1 MLGPLLGSGPLWFDS
16 CKRPN
21 AVSDHSVF
29 AFRVVDYGR
38 FDSSLLKFKLEEM
51 HLATGSFRYSQGRT
65 RKKGTLQIKARS
77 VISQKVSASILF

>member
-16 CKRPN
+16 YKRPN

-29 AFRVVDYGR
+29 AFWVVAYGR

-51 HLATGSFRYSQGRT
+51 HLATGSFRYSQGRS
-65 RKKGTLQIKARS
+65 RKKGTLQIKACS